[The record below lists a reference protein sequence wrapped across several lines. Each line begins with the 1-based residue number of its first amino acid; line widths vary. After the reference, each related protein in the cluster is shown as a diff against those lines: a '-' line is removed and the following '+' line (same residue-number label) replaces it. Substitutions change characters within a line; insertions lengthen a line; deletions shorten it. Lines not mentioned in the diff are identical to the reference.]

1 MLDFTFFP
9 GWVHKK
15 GGVKV
20 IIDSVHVISDAA
32 SPVSRQ
38 SLYLVVTTLYNC
50 LQQPFPMIPF
60 CGSESS
66 CSGRVS

>member
-1 MLDFTFFP
+1 MQPLPDWLTRSLTSTHTSRLKIKAHGEEMLDFTFFP

-32 SPVSRQ
+32 SPVSRH
-38 SLYLVVTTLYNC
+38 SHWIWL
-50 LQQPFPMIPF
+50 
-60 CGSESS
+60 
-66 CSGRVS
+66 